1 MLLKGMVPV
10 KGVTSLLGRLA
21 LLGKLPPRVAL
32 MGEVTSPELL
42 MMSHHRYVFHMC
54 QGTENSIFLNTA
66 PEISSFTLCTETQR

>member
-21 LLGKLPPRVAL
+21 LLGKLPPRAAL
-32 MGEVTSPELL
+32 MGEATSRELL

-54 QGTENSIFLNTA
+54 
-66 PEISSFTLCTETQR
+66 